1 MKALRVILII
11 VLVLVAAILIVPLFS
26 PATAEVSAETTIALE
41 PDEIFPTVA
50 SFNSRQEWDPWY
62 TQDSTADVRL
72 EPKQGYVG
80 STYSWE
86 GQKIGTGRMEVI
98 SVKENEYIESSLWFG
113 KVETPSLVEWHFE
126 AVDGGTKVTW
136 SFSQETTYPI
146 GRLGMMFGKIFLNR
160 SFELGLANLKELMET
175 NPPSPLVLSRL
186 GPIAVETMPAMLS
199 LVADGAG
206 TMETIGEQLGE
217 LYGILFAEA
226 GKQALEIIGAPF
238 VHYLDYDESTGFSN
252 YRAGVIVNKMGSN
265 AGAVHAVAYPSVE
278 VAQALHKGPYEEFTL
293 SYGKMDAYIQ
303 VNSLEISGEA
313 FEFYQVGAMQE
324 SHSSLW
330 ETLIAFPLK

>member
-11 VLVLVAAILIVPLFS
+11 VLVLVAAVLIAPLFS
-26 PATAEVSAETTIALE
+26 PATAEVSAETSIALAPE
-41 PDEIFPTVA
+41 EIFPTVA

-80 STYSWE
+80 STYTWE
-86 GQKIGTGRMEVI
+86 GEKIGTGRMEVI
-98 SVKENEYIESSLWFG
+98 SVKENQYIESSLWFG
-113 KVETPSLVEWHFE
+113 EVDEPSLVEWSFE
-126 AVDGGTKVTW
+126 PVDGGTHVIW

-146 GRLGMMFGKIFLNR
+146 GRLGMMFGKIFLKQ
-160 SFELGLANLKELMET
+160 SFELGLANLKEFMET
-175 NPPSPLVLSRL
+175 NPPVPMTLSTL
-186 GPIAVETMPAMLS
+186 SPIAVETMPAMLS

-217 LYGILFAEA
+217 LYGVLFAEA
-226 GKQALEIIGAPF
+226 GNQGLEIVGAAF

-252 YRAGVIVNKMGSN
+252 YRAGVMVNKMGTN
-265 AGAVHAVAYPSVE
+265 AGAVNAVAYPSVE
-278 VAQALHKGPYEEFTL
+278 VVQAVHKGPYEEFSL
-293 SYGKMDAYIQ
+293 SYDKMGTYIDANAIE
-303 VNSLEISGEA
+303 VSGEA
-313 FEFYQVGAMQE
+313 FEFYQVGVMQE
-324 SHSSLW
+324 SHSSNW